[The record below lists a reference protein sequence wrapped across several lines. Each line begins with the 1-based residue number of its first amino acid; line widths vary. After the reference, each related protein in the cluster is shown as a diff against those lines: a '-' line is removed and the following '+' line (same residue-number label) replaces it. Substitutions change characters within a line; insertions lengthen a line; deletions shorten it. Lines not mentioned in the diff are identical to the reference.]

1 MIIFLQVLLLLGFPI
16 LALVYQRK
24 SRLGKWLSPIVLCYL
39 AGMLIS
45 NLTNFPVQEELA
57 STAVDISI
65 TLAIPLLLFSTR
77 LREVF
82 KHAQGSMRSFLLC
95 IIAGIISCCL
105 ATLYFDGKVEESWKI
120 GGMLVG
126 IYTGG
131 TPNMQA
137 IGLALSAPKEFIIL
151 LNAADILTGGVYLIL
166 LTSFLPSLLAK
177 VLRPFNHKEAL
188 SVMPQEAPAALLPNM
203 TQKSALPIWKEWGKA
218 LALSIL
224 ILGVS
229 AGLTIVL
236 FGDMKQVGFLILL
249 LTSLAIAAT
258 LIPAVQK
265 WQFTYE
271 LGEYFLLVFCVALGL
286 QANFA
291 TMAADGDVIITFV
304 AAAMGGTILIHL
316 LLAYLFK
323 VDRDTFLITST
334 AALYGPAFV
343 GQIASVINNRQLV
356 FAGIA
361 LGLLGYA
368 IGNYLGIGLANF
380 LQWMLI

>member
-1 MIIFLQVLLLLGFPI
+1 MIIFLQLLLLFGFPVLSLI
-16 LALVYQRK
+16 YQRR

-39 AGMLIS
+39 AGMLVS
-45 NLTNFPVQEELA
+45 NLTTFPINEALA
-57 STAVDISI
+57 SNTVDISI
-65 TLAIPLLLFSTR
+65 TMAIPLLLFSTR
-77 LREVF
+77 LREIV
-82 KHAQGSMRSFLLC
+82 KHAQGAMRSFLLC
-95 IIAGIISCCL
+95 IVAGVVSCCL
-105 ATLYFDGKVEESWKI
+105 ATFYFSSLVDESWKV
-120 GGMLVG
+120 GGMLAG

-166 LTSFLPSLLAK
+166 LTSFLPSLLSK
-177 VLRPFNHKEAL
+177 VLRPFARDKSA
-188 SVMPQEAPAALLPNM
+188 PQMSQAEVTDGLPNM
-203 TQKSALPIWKEWGKA
+203 SRISALPIWKEWSKA
-218 LALSIL
+218 FFLSVL

-229 AGLTIVL
+229 AGTTILL
-236 FGDMKQVGFLILL
+236 FGNMKQVGFLILL
-249 LTSLAIAAT
+249 LTSLALIAT
-258 LIPAVQK
+258 LIPAVQA
-265 WQFTYE
+265 WRYTYE

-291 TMAADGDVIITFV
+291 TMAAEGNIIVAFV
-304 AAAMGGTILIHL
+304 ATAMAGTILIHL
-316 LLAYLFK
+316 FLAYLFK

-361 LGLLGYA
+361 LGLFGYA
-368 IGNYLGIGLANF
+368 IGNYLGIGLAKF
-380 LQWMLI
+380 LEWMLL